1 MISYIVNWNWLSNT
15 YISPSKRCNRKLSTT
30 FGSPE
35 YAFEEL
41 VAELGSCFLASHL
54 NITSNPREDHAMYLN
69 NWIQCLEENESAI
82 WKASSLAKRG
92 YMYCRD
98 LQPQSEQQPKEVA
111 A

>member
-1 MISYIVNWNWLSNT
+1 
-15 YISPSKRCNRKLSTT
+15 
-30 FGSPE
+30 
-35 YAFEEL
+35 
-41 VAELGSCFLASHL
+41 
-54 NITSNPREDHAMYLN
+54 MYLN